1 MNMLE
6 FIKSLPASGKALP
19 ILSFPAATLLGCS
32 VRELTHDATLQA
44 EGMRLVAE
52 AVDSA
57 AAVTF
62 MDLSVEAEAFGA
74 TVSVSETEVPTVIGA
89 LLSAEEDGEEG
100 AEALRVPS
108 VGEGRTGLYVEA
120 ARLAKERITDRPVLA
135 GMIGPFSLAGRLMDV
150 TEALV
155 NCLCEEDFTHAV
167 LRKATAFL
175 VEYAKAYKAAGLD
188 GIMIAEPLS
197 GLLSPDLEVDF
208 SSSYVKEIVDAVQD
222 ESFAVIYHN
231 CGPNTP
237 MMTESFVSMGAAAY
251 HFGDAVDLTALLDKM
266 PPELPVCGNIS
277 PSAEFLN
284 GTPDSIYKATA
295 ELIAKCQK
303 YPNFVISSGC
313 DIPPMSSWDNI
324 RSFFRAVSD
333 ARERKV

>member
-1 MNMLE
+1 MTDND
-6 FIKSLPASGKALP
+6 GKTRFA
-19 ILSFPAATLLGCS
+19 
-32 VRELTHDATLQA
+32 
-44 EGMRLVAE
+44 
-52 AVDSA
+52 
-57 AAVTF
+57 
-62 MDLSVEAEAFGA
+62 
-74 TVSVSETEVPTVIGA
+74 
-89 LLSAEEDGEEG
+89 
-100 AEALRVPS
+100 
-108 VGEGRTGLYVEA
+108 
-120 ARLAKERITDRPVLA
+120 LAKEKITDRPVLA

-175 VEYAKAYKAAGLD
+175 VEYAKAYKVAGLD

-266 PPELPVCGNIS
+266 PSELPVCGNIS

-284 GTPDSIYKATA
+284 GTPDNIYKATA
-295 ELIAKCQK
+295 NLIAECKQ

-324 RSFFRAVSD
+324 RSFFKAVSD
-333 ARERKV
+333 VQEGKV